1 MFAKN
6 VFRCLRNTA
15 LAFVLTIGL
24 LLTNFADSGQALA
37 ADNYSAATDTYQ
49 ETRNPNRV
57 NSTREELA
65 NSKLDLPEE
74 SEVEG
79 ESIYETVVDRVNRQ
93 RDTSVKGQSNT
104 KTRSEP

>member
-1 MFAKN
+1 MFDN
-6 VFRCLRNTA
+6 YIVRWLRITVA
-15 LAFVLTIGL
+15 VVLIVGTFLI
-24 LLTNFADSGQALA
+24 NPSYNGQALA

-74 SEVEG
+74 RESDG
-79 ESIYETVVDRVNRQ
+79 ESIYERVVDRVNQQ
-93 RDTSVKGQSNT
+93 RDTSIKGTSNT
-104 KTRSEP
+104 KTKSEP

>member
-6 VFRCLRNTA
+6 IVRYWRNIAIA
-15 LAFVLTIGL
+15 LILTVGL
-24 LLTNFADSGQALA
+24 FLTNFAHSGQALA

-65 NSKLDLPEE
+65 NSKLDKPEE
-74 SEVEG
+74 NKAQG
-79 ESIYETVVDRVNRQ
+79 ESIYESVIDRVNQQ
-93 RDTSVKGQSNT
+93 RDTSVKTSNT
-104 KTRSEP
+104 ETKSEP

>member
-6 VFRCLRNTA
+6 IVRRWRNIAIA
-15 LAFVLTIGL
+15 LILSVGL
-24 LLTNFADSGQALA
+24 FLTNFAHSGQALA

-65 NSKLDLPEE
+65 NSKLDKPEK
-74 SEVEG
+74 SEARG
-79 ESIYETVVDRVNRQ
+79 ESIYESVIDRVNQQ
-93 RDTSVKGQSNT
+93 RDTSVKTSNT
-104 KTRSEP
+104 ETKSEP